1 MPKFEFTLIAILREL
16 EDGLILAEAPG
27 FPEVSRLGDDPEAV
41 LDALAE
47 EARRIV
53 EADEPLERYRRRAIE
68 AAEVGEVALTI
79 EPAERSTAWREAVAL
94 RLAAVRWDRGEGG
107 SIATVPALGIDVLGA
122 RREDLDRLLPIQAR
136 STLRRLKA
144 IALPRLVQV
153 RRGEVVRV
161 ERRRFVAEVPSPRQ
175 AAQAAARG
183 DVAGAARAPRGRDRP
198 GGRPGRGR
206 RRPRRRRRSAG
217 RVADGSSAPERAPG
231 RAGGGRQ
238 VGRRARAGA
247 ASVPVRARR
256 DAVLV
261 HERLATGRR
270 HVGIRDVAGALPRP
284 RPRGGA
290 LPGGRPPGPA
300 RRVDGGGQVREPGPG
315 DRRVP
320 PRPIARGELRAI
332 AECTPEQLPV
342 IERGDPHLLDAFTVL
357 RVEEP
362 PADEARAILRRVA
375 ERLRP
380 GSRPPLSAEA
390 LATLDRLHRRYA
402 TYSVYPGRPLRFLT
416 NLIHDHPAGD
426 EAPIDADAV
435 TRAFARETG
444 LPLVLLDDATPLDLD
459 AARGWFAA
467 RVIGQDE
474 AVDLVVDLLATVK
487 AGLARPGKPIASLMF
502 IGPTGVGKTEL
513 AKALAEFLF
522 GDGRRM
528 TRFDMSEYADPI
540 SVLRLIGGATGR
552 GEGLL
557 TARVREQPFSVLLLD
572 EFEKADPS
580 FFDLLLQVL
589 GEGRLTDVAGRLA
602 DFRNAVVIMTSN
614 LGAEGYRRGRSGF
627 ARGRRDREEA
637 RAHFVREVQ
646 AMVRPELFNRIDRIV
661 PFAPLDEATARGI
674 VDRQLGLIAR
684 RDGFRSG
691 LVRMSIAPE
700 VPAALARRGHDP
712 TYGARPLKRA
722 IERELLAPLAE
733 RINRHATDAA
743 LDVDVTLDP
752 DDRPRVA
759 VRARLDDR
767 GRQLFAT
774 SEGEAALFAGSCQ
787 DLRRRVQRL
796 RRSAVTL
803 EVFNEIT
810 RHRQAQQLRA
820 RKGKPPTFEYSA
832 RLAELTRV
840 AGSIET
846 LGREA
851 EAIED
856 AAMLR
861 LYGQADADPAAWR
874 ARREEAERA
883 WSETLVALH
892 RLQYPNPDRATLVLF
907 AERPGF
913 LFALAAA
920 YREVAT
926 RGGGRVVVWQFV
938 DEADDRPPKARRVER
953 PGEFLASPRGGVVGI
968 WLEFR
973 WDDAHARLAPEPG
986 LHRFHDH
993 GRVDSCLVESTD
1005 LAVTAYRTPEGIG
1018 RPGSIDGNPRR
1029 VYRRDQRR
1037 VDEVDLDLRFDW
1049 TSPDLADALARV
1061 IEFRLKRSIEGLLDG

>member
-1 MPKFEFTLIAILREL
+1 M
-16 EDGLILAEAPG
+16 
-27 FPEVSRLGDDPEAV
+27 
-41 LDALAE
+41 
-47 EARRIV
+47 
-53 EADEPLERYRRRAIE
+53 
-68 AAEVGEVALTI
+68 
-79 EPAERSTAWREAVAL
+79 
-94 RLAAVRWDRGEGG
+94 
-107 SIATVPALGIDVLGA
+107 
-122 RREDLDRLLPIQAR
+122 
-136 STLRRLKA
+136 
-144 IALPRLVQV
+144 
-153 RRGEVVRV
+153 
-161 ERRRFVAEVPSPRQ
+161 
-175 AAQAAARG
+175 
-183 DVAGAARAPRGRDRP
+183 
-198 GGRPGRGR
+198 
-206 RRPRRRRRSAG
+206 
-217 RVADGSSAPERAPG
+217 
-231 RAGGGRQ
+231 
-238 VGRRARAGA
+238 
-247 ASVPVRARR
+247 
-256 DAVLV
+256 
-261 HERLATGRR
+261 
-270 HVGIRDVAGALPRP
+270 
-284 RPRGGA
+284 
-290 LPGGRPPGPA
+290 
-300 RRVDGGGQVREPGPG
+300 
-315 DRRVP
+315 
-320 PRPIARGELRAI
+320 
-332 AECTPEQLPV
+332 
-342 IERGDPHLLDAFTVL
+342 L

-416 NLIHDHPAGD
+416 NLIHDHPARD

-540 SVLRLIGGATGR
+540 SVLRLIGGTTGR
-552 GEGLL
+552 AEGLL

-637 RAHFVREVQ
+637 RAHFVSEVQ

-661 PFAPLDEATARGI
+661 PFAPLDEVDGAADRRSPARPDRPPGRVPVGPGAD
-674 VDRQLGLIAR
+674 VDRAG
-684 RDGFRSG
+684 G
-691 LVRMSIAPE
+691 P
-700 VPAALARRGHDP
+700 RGP
-712 TYGARPLKRA
+712 GSQGARPDVRGPTAQACDRA
-722 IERELLAPLAE
+722 RTARAAGRADQPARHRRRARRRRDTRHRRPAE
-733 RINRHATDAA
+733 GG
-743 LDVDVTLDP
+743 
-752 DDRPRVA
+752 RP
-759 VRARLDDR
+759 ARLDDR

-774 SEGEAALFAGSCQ
+774 SEGEDALFARSCQ

-832 RLAELTRV
+832 RLAKLTCV
-840 AGSIET
+840 AGSIES

-856 AAMLR
+856 AAMLH

-892 RLQYPNPDRATLVLF
+892 RLQYPNPDRATLVFF

-913 LFALAAA
+913 LFAMAAA

-926 RGGGRVVVWQFV
+926 RGGGQVVVWQLV
-938 DEADDRPPKARRVER
+938 AEADDLPPKAHRVER
-953 PGEFLASPRGGVVGI
+953 PGEFLASPRGGVVGL
-968 WLEFR
+968 WLGFR

-986 LHRFHDH
+986 LHRCHDH

-1005 LAVTAYRTPEGIG
+1005 LDATDYRVPEGIG

-1029 VYRRDQRR
+1029 VYRRDRRR

-1049 TSPDLADALARV
+1049 TSPDLADALAQV
-1061 IEFRLKRSIEGLLDG
+1061 IEFRLRRSIEGLLDG

>member
-1 MPKFEFTLIAILREL
+1 MP
-16 EDGLILAEAPG
+16 
-27 FPEVSRLGDDPEAV
+27 SR
-41 LDALAE
+41 
-47 EARRIV
+47 
-53 EADEPLERYRRRAIE
+53 
-68 AAEVGEVALTI
+68 
-79 EPAERSTAWREAVAL
+79 
-94 RLAAVRWDRGEGG
+94 
-107 SIATVPALGIDVLGA
+107 
-122 RREDLDRLLPIQAR
+122 
-136 STLRRLKA
+136 
-144 IALPRLVQV
+144 
-153 RRGEVVRV
+153 
-161 ERRRFVAEVPSPRQ
+161 
-175 AAQAAARG
+175 
-183 DVAGAARAPRGRDRP
+183 
-198 GGRPGRGR
+198 
-206 RRPRRRRRSAG
+206 
-217 RVADGSSAPERAPG
+217 
-231 RAGGGRQ
+231 
-238 VGRRARAGA
+238 
-247 ASVPVRARR
+247 
-256 DAVLV
+256 
-261 HERLATGRR
+261 
-270 HVGIRDVAGALPRP
+270 
-284 RPRGGA
+284 
-290 LPGGRPPGPA
+290 
-300 RRVDGGGQVREPGPG
+300 
-315 DRRVP
+315 
-320 PRPIARGELRAI
+320 
-332 AECTPEQLPV
+332 
-342 IERGDPHLLDAFTVL
+342 VL

-627 ARGRRDREEA
+627 ARGTSRPRRGPRALRPRGAGDGATRAVQSDRSD
-637 RAHFVREVQ
+637 RP
-646 AMVRPELFNRIDRIV
+646 VRP
-661 PFAPLDEATARGI
+661 ARRGDGAGI

-712 TYGARPLKRA
+712 RYGARPLKRA

-743 LDVDVTLDP
+743 LDVDVTLDA

-759 VRARLDDR
+759 VRR
-767 GRQLFAT
+767 GST
-774 SEGEAALFAGSCQ
+774 TGAGSCSPP
-787 DLRRRVQRL
+787 RRGRPPSSPV
-796 RRSAVTL
+796 
-803 EVFNEIT
+803 
-810 RHRQAQQLRA
+810 RA
-820 RKGKPPTFEYSA
+820 RTSGDACS
-832 RLAELTRV
+832 
-840 AGSIET
+840 GS
-846 LGREA
+846 A
-851 EAIED
+851 EARSRSKSSMRSPGI
-856 AAMLR
+856 AR
-861 LYGQADADPAAWR
+861 PSSSGQGR
-874 ARREEAERA
+874 ASRPP
-883 WSETLVALH
+883 SNT
-892 RLQYPNPDRATLVLF
+892 
-907 AERPGF
+907 RPG
-913 LFALAAA
+913 
-920 YREVAT
+920 
-926 RGGGRVVVWQFV
+926 W
-938 DEADDRPPKARRVER
+938 P
-953 PGEFLASPRGGVVGI
+953 S
-968 WLEFR
+968 
-973 WDDAHARLAPEPG
+973 
-986 LHRFHDH
+986 
-993 GRVDSCLVESTD
+993 
-1005 LAVTAYRTPEGIG
+1005 
-1018 RPGSIDGNPRR
+1018 
-1029 VYRRDQRR
+1029 
-1037 VDEVDLDLRFDW
+1037 
-1049 TSPDLADALARV
+1049 
-1061 IEFRLKRSIEGLLDG
+1061 

>member
-161 ERRRFVAEVPSPRQ
+161 ERRTFVAEIPSPRQ

-183 DVAGAARAPRGRDRP
+183 DVEARLVLPEVATDLAAGPVAVADGLDAVVGRLAESLT
-198 GGRPGRGR
+198 G
-206 RRPRRRRRSAG
+206 RRPRSVLLVGPVGVGKSAAVRELVRRRYQFGLGETPFWSTSGSRLVAGMSGYGMWQERCRDLVREAG
-217 RVADGSSAPERAPG
+217 RSRAVVHLGPLVELMEVG
-231 RAGGGRQ
+231 KSENQGQAIAGFLRA
-238 VGRRARAGA
+238 
-247 ASVPVRARR
+247 
-256 DAVLV
+256 
-261 HERLATGRR
+261 
-270 HVGIRDVAGALPRP
+270 
-284 RPRGGA
+284 
-290 LPGGRPPGPA
+290 
-300 RRVDGGGQVREPGPG
+300 
-315 DRRVP
+315 
-320 PRPIARGELRAI
+320 PIARGELRAI

-342 IERGDPHLLDAFTVL
+342 IERDDPHLLDAFTVL

-522 GDGRRM
+522 GDGRRL

-614 LGAEGYRRGRSGF
+614 LGAEGYRRGRPGF
-627 ARGRRDREEA
+627 VRSTRDRDEA

-691 LVRMSIAPE
+691 LVRMSVAPE

-712 TYGARPLKRA
+712 RYGARPLKRA

-743 LDVDVTLDP
+743 LDVDVTLDV

-774 SEGEAALFAGSCQ
+774 SEGEAALFARSCQ

-820 RKGKPPTFEYSA
+820 RKGKPPAFEYSA

-892 RLQYPNPDRATLVLF
+892 RLQYPNPDQATLVLF

-953 PGEFLASPRGGVVGI
+953 PGEFLASPRGGVVGL

-1049 TSPDLADALARV
+1049 TSPDLADALALV